1 MVISAGMAPCSLE
14 GAAGLVLTPRAI
26 HRQAQQEGVAMS
38 EQTGRDEHERDSIV
52 DARAIFALIL
62 LTVITAVY
70 WVSHQ

>member
-1 MVISAGMAPCSLE
+1 
-14 GAAGLVLTPRAI
+14 
-26 HRQAQQEGVAMS
+26 MS